1 MRWDDLYL
9 AGTGAHLPDAR
20 CTAQEAV
27 AAGSTTHDAVAAHGI
42 RAVRTA
48 AAQETGPVM
57 AAAAGRS
64 AVAAAGVTA
73 GVAAE
78 DVRLVL
84 HAYVG
89 YQGQDLWTPASYVQQ
104 ETVGGTAPAV
114 EVLQSSNGGLIGVE
128 LACSHLAARRD
139 AGAVLVTTGD
149 AFQPP
154 YVDRWSTDD
163 IPHGDGAAA
172 VVVSGSG
179 GFARIR
185 SLVSMGDPSLERLL
199 RGTGGWRTSPAT
211 RVDLRA
217 RVAEFWESD
226 EDALDEI
233 GEKVGAM
240 SARCLATAL
249 AEAETDL
256 AGARFFVH
264 PTIEEPTVEFS
275 YYKMMGVD
283 RSRTT
288 YDWALDLGHVG
299 ASDHLLGLDHVVRE
313 RDPRPGDLLV
323 AMGAGAG
330 FVWTTMVVEFL

>member
-1 MRWDDLYL
+1 MRWNDLYL
-9 AGTGAHLPDAR
+9 AGTGTHLPAGR

-27 AAGSTTHDAVAAHGI
+27 AAGLTTEDAVAGHGI

-48 AAQETGPVM
+48 APEETGPVM
-57 AAAAGRS
+57 AASAGRA
-64 AVAAAGVTA
+64 AVAASGIP
-73 GVAAE
+73 AE
-78 DVRLVL
+78 DFRLVL
-84 HAYVG
+84 HGYVG

-104 ETVGGTAPAV
+104 ETVGGHAPAV
-114 EVLQSSNGGLIGVE
+114 EIVQSSNGGLFGVE

-139 AGAVLVTTGD
+139 PGAVLVTTGD

-163 IPHGDGAAA
+163 IPHGDGAGA

-185 SLVSMGDPSLERLL
+185 SLVSVGDPSLEKML
-199 RGTGGWRTSPAT
+199 RGTRGFRTSPAT

-217 RVAEFWESD
+217 RVGEFFASD

-233 GEKVGAM
+233 GEKVGTM
-240 SARCLATAL
+240 SVRCLETAL

-256 AGARFFVH
+256 AGARFFLH
-264 PTIEEPTVEFS
+264 PTIEEPTIEFS
-275 YYKMMGVD
+275 YYKMLGVD

-299 ASDHLLGLDHVVRE
+299 ASDHLIGLDHVVRE
-313 RDPRPGDLLV
+313 REPRPGDLLV
-323 AMGAGAG
+323 AMGAAAG
-330 FVWTTMVVEFL
+330 FVWTTMVIEFL